1 MKCIC
6 DKAPSRP
13 LSELKLAITA
23 AALLACG
30 AAWSQSPADNSP
42 SFSIKGFGTVGLTHA
57 TVKQA
62 DVLPNGL
69 VEHGAGYTDDWS
81 YKVDTRFGV
90 QLDARL
96 NNEISGL
103 LQVTSEQ
110 RYDGSFRPEVE
121 WASIKYQPTSAFSV
135 QAGRLVLSS
144 FLVSDHRL
152 VGYANH
158 WVRPPMEVYNL
169 IPITNID
176 GVSARYRAR
185 FGDTS
190 NTTQLSFGDFKRKG
204 PDGIVLRTSN
214 GWNITNTTEFGS
226 LTFNASYQQG
236 RLNVEYPEM
245 ARLFAG
251 YRNAAFVPF
260 IGNAGQALAD
270 KYDPSNR
277 KVTFAGVGASY
288 DPGNWFVMGEW
299 GHLNMR
305 SILGERKGWYVSSGY
320 RTGSL
325 TPYAIYSQSR
335 TLTATRD
342 SSVPSLSP
350 QLAELNAGLNTFLAT
365 LSSAQKSAAVGVR
378 WDFTKKAAFKAQ
390 FDHVRPAAGSY
401 GELRNIQTGY
411 PTGQSYNMFSV
422 TLDFLF

>member
-1 MKCIC
+1 MKCDV
-6 DKAPSRP
+6 DKVQHRP
-13 LSELKLAITA
+13 LSKLKLAVFA
-23 AALLACG
+23 GALLANG
-30 AAWSQSPADNSP
+30 AAWSQSQADEGP
-42 SFSIKGFGTVGLTHA
+42 SFSLKGFGTVGLTHA

-62 DVLPNGL
+62 DVLPNQL

-81 YKVDTRFGV
+81 HKVDTRFGA

-96 NNEISGL
+96 NQQVSGL

-110 RYDGSFRPEVE
+110 RYDGSFRPQVE
-121 WASIKYQPTSAFSV
+121 WASIKYQPTSALSF

-169 IPITNID
+169 VPITNID
-176 GVSARYRAR
+176 GASVRYRAR
-185 FGDTS
+185 FDETN
-190 NTTQLSFGDFKRKG
+190 NTTQFSFGEFKRKG

-214 GWNITNTTEFGS
+214 GWSINNTTEYGP
-226 LTFNASYQQG
+226 LTFNVSYQEG

-245 ARLFAG
+245 QRLFTNYRLFGGPAG
-251 YRNAAFVPF
+251 RT
-260 IGNAGQALAD
+260 LAD

-277 KVTFAGVGASY
+277 KVSFAGVGASY

-299 GHLNMR
+299 GHLEMR
-305 SILGERKGWYVSSGY
+305 SILGERKGWYLSSGY
-320 RTGSL
+320 RSGNF
-325 TPYAIYSQSR
+325 TPYVIYSQSK
-335 TLTATRD
+335 TLSATSD
-342 SSVPSLSP
+342 PGLPGLDV
-350 QLAELNAGLNTFLAT
+350 LNRPLNTFLAT
-365 LSSAQKSAAVGVR
+365 LSSAQQTAAVGMR
-378 WDFTKKAAFKAQ
+378 WDFAKKAAFKAQ
-390 FDHVRPAAGSY
+390 FDHVRPASYSY
-401 GELRNIQTGY
+401 GELRNIVPGT